1 MTKFVSIVDPKL
13 KDVTFEYLV
22 NGERIVKE
30 RLTQSRISRVFGS
43 AEYSVVG
50 NVPENTEIN
59 KIQIIINGQT
69 DSKPFKEVLI
79 LTPCLSDQQNS
90 TPTNFIQP
98 RKNKT
103 LSDQPSST
111 PTNIIQPRRNK
122 TPKV

>member
-22 NGERIVKE
+22 NGERIVQK

-79 LTPCLSDQQNS
+79 LTACLSDQQNS

-103 LSDQPSST
+103 
-111 PTNIIQPRRNK
+111 
-122 TPKV
+122 PKV